1 MCLANPVDHLLR
13 VGTQHVALC
22 ALLLL
27 LILFLLVPV
36 VPHRCSEQ
44 RRGADRISTCD
55 RNFLASAL
63 DKLNVKAFINSN
75 RALHTVAH

>member
-1 MCLANPVDHLLR
+1 MCLANPVDHLLC

-36 VPHRCSEQ
+36 VSHRYREKQ
-44 RRGADRISTCD
+44 RGVDRISMCD
-55 RNFLASAL
+55 RNCLASAP
-63 DKLNVKAFINSN
+63 DELNV
-75 RALHTVAH
+75 